1 MRVIKTVLKIVLAV
15 GFFVLLGLVYL
26 SLPAADQAA
35 FIQLIGF
42 ACFLYFVID
51 WLVGKLRHKKT
62 YKTCG
67 RCLGS
72 GVGTAVN
79 DFGRCSKCGG
89 RGQIEVQDKTPM
101 GVILCLAGVGIVI
114 LGVSGLGW
122 IGIAAGAVLF
132 LLGILLVTDKFQYS
146 DWR

>member
-1 MRVIKTVLKIVLAV
+1 MNTIKTILKIILAIA
-15 GFFVLLGLVYL
+15 FFIFIGLVYA
-26 SLPAADQAA
+26 SLPAADQPV
-35 FIQLIGF
+35 FLQMIGF
-42 ACFLYFVID
+42 ACFVYFVID
-51 WLVGKLRHKKT
+51 WLVGKLRKKNV

-67 RCLGS
+67 RCLGT
-72 GVGTAVN
+72 GYGAAVN

-89 RGQIEVQDKTPM
+89 RGKIEVQDKTPM
-101 GVILCLAGVGIVI
+101 GVILCLAGIGIVI

-122 IGIAAGAVLF
+122 FSIAAGAVLF